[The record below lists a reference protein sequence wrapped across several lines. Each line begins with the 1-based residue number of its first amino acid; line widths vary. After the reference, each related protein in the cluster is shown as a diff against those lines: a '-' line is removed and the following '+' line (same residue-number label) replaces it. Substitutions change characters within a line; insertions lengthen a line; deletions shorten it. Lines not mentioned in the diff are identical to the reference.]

1 MRSKGFKIFIFFFF
15 LNYITALSQNIIKG
29 KIISSDK
36 DFQNDIVEI
45 YDNKNGFVKTVKM
58 GEVFEIIIDYKS
70 DITLAFVAENYPII
84 EKKIETIEEKLLIIS
99 LPARLEK
106 LSEVVIGAKKKRL
119 FQLRRLKDYEGTSVF
134 AGKKTEVIIKSIHA
148 AKKRQTIIIR
158 EKDKNQIQNSI
169 ILINDKI
176 SNELLTKKD
185 IGKLQDGLDL
195 EQTDFQPGQKRES
208 NIYRLYEDNIGQ
220 MTPVLAEELKLA
232 EKNYPNLWIEEAIIE
247 AVKNNIRNWKYI
259 SSILNRWQIEGR
271 TNGESTRYSK
281 KSERESQLRRAQKFR
296 DEFINKK
303 S

>member
-1 MRSKGFKIFIFFFF
+1 MYMKTDSGFKFNNR
-15 LNYITALSQNIIKG
+15 NYIPIPVELTSSLLRDIDSFEEFKCTLRIFSLIFSLRPKRLW
-29 KIISSDK
+29 ISFEELSSDPVLLES
-36 DFQNDIVEI
+36 IPV
-45 YDNKNGFVKTVKM
+45 
-58 GEVFEIIIDYKS
+58 S
-70 DITLAFVAENYPII
+70 D
-84 EKKIETIEEKLLIIS
+84 
-99 LPARLEK
+99 
-106 LSEVVIGAKKKRL
+106 SE
-119 FQLRRLKDYEGTSVF
+119 
-134 AGKKTEVIIKSIHA
+134 KKTEVIIKSIYA
-148 AKKRQTIIIR
+148 AKKRQTIILR

-195 EQTDFQPGQKRES
+195 EQTDIQPGQKRES

>member
-1 MRSKGFKIFIFFFF
+1 MK
-15 LNYITALSQNIIKG
+15 
-29 KIISSDK
+29 
-36 DFQNDIVEI
+36 
-45 YDNKNGFVKTVKM
+45 
-58 GEVFEIIIDYKS
+58 
-70 DITLAFVAENYPII
+70 
-84 EKKIETIEEKLLIIS
+84 
-99 LPARLEK
+99 
-106 LSEVVIGAKKKRL
+106 
-119 FQLRRLKDYEGTSVF
+119 
-134 AGKKTEVIIKSIHA
+134 KKTEVIIKSIYA

-208 NIYRLYEDNIGQ
+208 NIYGLYEDNIGQ

-232 EKNYPNLWIEEAIIE
+232 EKNYPKLWIEEAIIE